1 LSSESASD
9 DTAPLLDAEDRSRS
23 QCYLLFSG
31 LLHAPPAPDLLAAT
45 AALQGDADLSLLG
58 SLNKLGACARQ
69 MTEEVIRHEY
79 EDLFLGLGE
88 AGINPYQSYYLTGF
102 MYEKPLAELRRTF
115 QDLGVRATRST
126 GDPEDHAAAIL
137 EAMAGLIAGTFGS
150 PAPLPSQ
157 KDFFDQHVWTWIP
170 SLFSDLAVHPDAV
183 FYRAVGSAGTAFLE
197 TEQRAFEQVSPMV
210 RHHGPQ

>member
-1 LSSESASD
+1 MSTGPVGDDSA
-9 DTAPLLDAEDRSRS
+9 PHLDAEDRSRS
-23 QCYLLFSG
+23 QCYLLFSR
-31 LLHAPPAPDLLAAT
+31 LLHAPPAPGLLAAT

-69 MTEEVIRHEY
+69 MTEEAIRHEY

-115 QDLGVRATRST
+115 QNLGVRATRST

-137 EAMAGLIAGTFGS
+137 EAMAGLIAGTFGP
-150 PAPLPSQ
+150 PATLPSQ
-157 KDFFDQHVWTWIP
+157 KDFFDRHIWTWIP
-170 SLFSDLAVHPDAV
+170 ALFNDLAVHPDAV
-183 FYRAVGSAGTAFLE
+183 FYRAVGSAGAAFLD

-210 RHHGPQ
+210 RDHGSQ